1 MCVHCAG
8 SSGSLVSPAPS
19 STALSTELNTVYS
32 CHTHPRVLSSNSSV
46 TEATWRAMEG
56 EVSCVAIPQL
66 RLCTADSEPSSS
78 ARVGMVRLP
87 LPEDNNMIHVL
98 LAMLVKA
105 FGCLQCVLYGTVRDY
120 MLCLI
125 YSLCSGIIWYHR
137 GPNLPH
143 IQFYAI
149 LPPSRVFVANLTSDM
164 PIMRREKPVS
174 YGPHTSKEKERV
186 AIERS

>member
-1 MCVHCAG
+1 M
-8 SSGSLVSPAPS
+8 LW
-19 STALSTELNTVYS
+19 TD
-32 CHTHPRVLSSNSSV
+32 
-46 TEATWRAMEG
+46 
-56 EVSCVAIPQL
+56 EVSCVAVPQL
-66 RLCTADSEPSSS
+66 RLCTADSGPSSS

-87 LPEDNNMIHVL
+87 LPGDNNMIHVL

-105 FGCLQCVLYGTVRDY
+105 FGWLQCVLYGTVRDY
-120 MLCLI
+120 MLCPI

-143 IQFYAI
+143 IQFCAI

-164 PIMRREKPVS
+164 PIMRGEKPVS
-174 YGPHTSKEKERV
+174 YGRHSTYTHPKEKV